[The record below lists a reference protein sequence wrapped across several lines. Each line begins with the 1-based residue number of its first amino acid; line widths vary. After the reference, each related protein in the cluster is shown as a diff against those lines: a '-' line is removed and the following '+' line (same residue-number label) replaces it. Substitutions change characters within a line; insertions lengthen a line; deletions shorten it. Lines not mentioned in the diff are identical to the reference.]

1 MDGNSPGKKNGFTVV
16 RSGGVI
22 VGAVWLVLCANGV
35 AAGEPFRMP
44 ANKSPQEIRGEIDVW
59 AWNIAAGSLQKL
71 LPLFNEKYPNIKV
84 NISKTGWQVQS
95 RLLLS
100 LSAGVG
106 APDIT
111 QLLMTETQR
120 YTFTGQLMDLT
131 SVAGQYEKDFVPSNW
146 QNCLYEGKVCAIPW
160 DFGPCAVFYK
170 RHIFER
176 YGIDPNK
183 IETWDDY
190 IQTGKVIFEK
200 SNGKTKM
207 FHLSTGMLFEMYLI
221 LIQQNGGQVFDDQG
235 RVAVNSAKS
244 LKVIDLL
251 KQMLESGVTVN
262 DPLYTHAH
270 YASLRGETVATYPM
284 AAWWGGTTKDYAP
297 ETAGDWGIFRLPA
310 LEPGG
315 LRASSSGGSVLVIPD
330 QCKNKEAV
338 WAFVD
343 FALCNTRAQ
352 ILQYKNFDLFP
363 AWLPAYQDPFFDESD
378 PFFGGQKV
386 RRLFAQDIE
395 KIPPLYRTKDWP
407 EAQAYLAQALTG
419 WASRGMGAPEK
430 MLTELEQKL
439 CRRLNRERAPSSLK
453 FARGD

>member
-1 MDGNSPGKKNGFTVV
+1 MNKSGSDKVISFTAVCGRIVV
-16 RSGGVI
+16 VA
-22 VGAVWLVLCANGV
+22 AVWLALCANG
-35 AAGEPFRMP
+35 AAADEPFKMP
-44 ANKSPQEIRGEIDVW
+44 ANKSPQKIRGEINVW
-59 AWNIAAGSLQKL
+59 AWTIAAGSLQKL

-84 NISKTGWQVQS
+84 NISKTGWQVQQ

-111 QLLMTETQR
+111 QLLGMETQR
-120 YTFTGQLMDLT
+120 YTFTGELMDLT
-131 SVAGQYEKDFVPSNW
+131 GVAGQYEKDFVPSTW
-146 QNCLYEGKVCAIPW
+146 QNCLYNGKLCAIPW

-170 RHIFER
+170 RHIFKL

-190 IQTGKVIFEK
+190 IAAGKVIFEK

-207 FHLSTGMLFEMYLI
+207 FHLPTGMLFEVYLI
-221 LIQQNGGQVFDDQG
+221 LIQQNGGQLFDDQG
-235 RVAVNSAKS
+235 RIAVNSDKS
-244 LKVIDLL
+244 LQVMALL
-251 KQMLESGVTVN
+251 KRMLDSGVTVN

-270 YASLRGETVATYPM
+270 YASLRSDSVATYPM
-284 AAWWGGTTKDYAP
+284 AAWWGGTIKDYAP
-297 ETAGDWGIFRLPA
+297 ETKGDWGIFRLPA

-352 ILQYKNFDLFP
+352 IEQYKNFDLFP
-363 AWLPAYQDPFFDESD
+363 TWLPAYKDPFFDEPD
-378 PFFGGQKV
+378 PFYGGQKV
-386 RRLFAQDIE
+386 RLLFAQDIE
-395 KIPPLYRTKDWP
+395 KIPPLNRTKDWP
-407 EAQAYLAQALTG
+407 EGQAYLAQSLTG
-419 WASRGMGAPEK
+419 WASRGMGEPEK
-430 MLTELEQKL
+430 MLAELEKKL
-439 CRRLNRERAPSSLK
+439 CRRLSREIAPTSLK
-453 FARGD
+453 FTRKN

>member
-1 MDGNSPGKKNGFTVV
+1 MRIRTDKKNNAAVIHSCGVV
-16 RSGGVI
+16 VAAIGLI
-22 VGAVWLVLCANGV
+22 LCANGL
-35 AAGEPFRMP
+35 AADELFKMP
-44 ANKSPQEIRGEIDVW
+44 ADKSPQEIQGEIDVW

-106 APDIT
+106 APAIT
-111 QLLMTETQR
+111 QLLITETQR
-120 YTFTGQLMDLT
+120 YTSTGQLMDLT
-131 SVAGQYEKDFVPSNW
+131 SAAGQYEKDFVPSNW
-146 QNCLYEGKVCAIPW
+146 QNCLYDGKVCAIPW
-160 DFGPCAVFYK
+160 DFGPCAIFYK
-170 RHIFER
+170 RHIFKR

-190 IQTGKVIFEK
+190 IEAGKVIFEK

-207 FHLSTGMLFEMYLI
+207 FHLPTGMLYEMFLI
-221 LIQQNGGQVFDDQG
+221 VLQQNGGQVFDEQG
-235 RVAVNSAKS
+235 RVAINSAIS
-244 LKVIDLL
+244 LKVMDLL
-251 KQMLESGVTVN
+251 KRMLESGVTAN

-270 YASLRGETVATYPM
+270 YASLRGDSVATYPM
-284 AAWWGGTTKDYAP
+284 GAWWGGTTKDYAP
-297 ETAGDWGIFRLPA
+297 ETAGDWGVFRLPA
-310 LEPGG
+310 MEAGG

-330 QCKNKEAV
+330 QCRQKEAT
-338 WAFVD
+338 WTFVE
-343 FALCNTRAQ
+343 FVLCNTKAQ
-352 ILQYKNFDLFP
+352 ILHYKNFDLFP
-363 AWLPAYQDPFFDESD
+363 AWLPAYQDPFFDEPD
-378 PFFGGQKV
+378 PFFGGQNV

-419 WASRGMGAPEK
+419 WASRGMNKPEK
-430 MLTELEQKL
+430 VLADLEKKL
-439 CRRLNRERAPSSLK
+439 CRRLNREIAPTSLK